1 MNAVIDRYHESFHN
15 AIQIFGGIIHR
26 VNDSVSKTHKIDHS
40 IASIKSKLSADIS
53 DLQLQ
58 RKKHEELKEIV
69 AMLSKIDEMTNL
81 LDTITMHM
89 SKRRYEKAIAL
100 LVDTLAL
107 LNTKE
112 YVSIAALEDIKSN
125 LQTKK
130 DIIHDK
136 LIDEL
141 HNYLYLR
148 DEYAQNRLSAFS
160 SILQDESSFPSLKK
174 DLNLDIHVFLNS
186 LKILSKL
193 PEALRA
199 IQNRLLSE
207 CCILVE
213 RTVDE
218 IREMSTYHPLIISS
232 TTLYT
237 FHQQDEEFSFLSKL
251 SLPHPAS
258 SILNKCLDALYHR
271 FCLILTSHKVV
282 IDWVVDNDD
291 TGSAL
296 IHMPYRLA
304 DVWQAMQSNITQ
316 FIAIHV
322 DGSILLRSKLPS
334 DPQETQTLEQQ
345 FLLQRMYSKV
355 SETKRYFSF
364 RLTKPNKQISELV
377 RSISNHDPSQSELSL
392 THWQDEYSIQQDP
405 TALKYKPLSTAGPE
419 QVLIIYSTI
428 RIWQDRMK
436 ILFSDL
442 DSKQTLQYFDMF
454 IHQVIFNLYLPIL
467 DAAAFQALD
476 FILDDDY
483 MDVATTPLIDDSKRV
498 PILKNTQYI
507 VYLLTRLMGI
517 ILYIPKCK
525 KHIEK
530 LCISIF
536 AKYLQYYQQL
546 YKSIFV
552 TDSELLS
559 VLLSQTDDMK
569 KLANNIKDMKDSQK
583 LLEQEA
589 LTILKWIQNRSIH
602 KSEILTDYRKWT
614 GCTHIVSSL
623 SWLLNWCNV
632 NTHGHGYGKIEK
644 QFTAGEAY
652 VIDTI
657 SIHHIGNE
665 LVVIFKQLDQSIR
678 EMPLSVTFEKEYTS
692 FCKSFLS
699 IHDMILDTLRIELRC
714 HAIYYIDYALRE
726 GNYQTEGDN
735 EQPDSFIFRFNQ
747 DLYRLD
753 SILTK
758 NMDEKQVN
766 IVTYGL
772 YVMIELVLAYNCRYI
787 KVSNIGG
794 PRLLTNIAALQQNLF
809 GLYGEAH
816 GKLYAA
822 MEFYRIFLMD
832 WAEMI
837 QYIQLNKKI
846 ISKFFY
852 PDLWLELFKSKLLSR
867 EKTSEAYNLLFSE

>member
-1 MNAVIDRYHESFHN
+1 MNAVIDKYHESFHN
-15 AIQIFGGIIHR
+15 AIQIFGGIVHR
-26 VNDSVSKTHKIDHS
+26 VNDSVSKTHKIDHI
-40 IASIKSKLSADIS
+40 IASIKSKLSVDIS

-58 RKKHEELKEIV
+58 RRKHEELKEIV
-69 AMLSKIDEMTNL
+69 VILSKIDEMTSL
-81 LDTITMHM
+81 LDTITIHM
-89 SKRRYEKAIAL
+89 SKRRYEKAIVL
-100 LVDTLAL
+100 LVDTLTL
-107 LNTKE
+107 LDTKE

-130 DIIHDK
+130 DIIHGK

-148 DEYAQNRLSAFS
+148 DENAQNRLSAFS
-160 SILQDESSFPSLKK
+160 LILQDTSSFPSLKK
-174 DLNLDIHVFLNS
+174 DLNLNIHVFLNS

-213 RTVDE
+213 TTVDE
-218 IREMSTYHPLIISS
+218 IREMSTYHSLIISN

-251 SLPHPAS
+251 TLPHSAS
-258 SILNKCLDALYHR
+258 SILTKCLDALYHR

-296 IHMPYRLA
+296 MHIPYRLS
-304 DVWQAMQSNITQ
+304 DIWQVMQGKIIQ

-322 DGSILLRSKLPS
+322 DGSILLSSKLSS
-334 DPQETQTLEQQ
+334 DSQETQTLEQQ
-345 FLLQRMYSKV
+345 FLMQRMYSKV

-364 RLTKPNKQISELV
+364 RWTKPNKQISELV
-377 RSISNHDPSQSELSL
+377 RSISDHDSSQSELSL
-392 THWQDEYSIQQDP
+392 THSQDEYSIQQDP
-405 TALKYKPLSTAGPE
+405 TALNYKPLSIAGPE

-428 RIWQDRMK
+428 RLWQDRMK

-442 DSKQTLQYFDMF
+442 DFKQTLQYFDMF

-467 DAAAFQALD
+467 DAATFQALD

-483 MDVATTPLIDDSKRV
+483 MDVTTTLLIDDAKRV
-498 PILKNTQYI
+498 PILKSTQYI
-507 VYLLTRLMGI
+507 IYLLTRLMGV

-525 KHIEK
+525 KHVEK
-530 LCISIF
+530 LCISIL

-546 YKSIFV
+546 YKNIFV

-559 VLLSQTDDMK
+559 VLLSRTNDMK
-569 KLANNIKDMKDSQK
+569 KLAIDIKDMKDSQK

-614 GCTHIVSSL
+614 GCAHIVSSL
-623 SWLLNWCNV
+623 SWLLSWCNV
-632 NTHGHGYGKIEK
+632 NIREHGYDKAEK
-644 QFTAGEAY
+644 ESITEVY

-657 SIHHIGNE
+657 SIHYIGNE
-665 LVVIFKQLDQSIR
+665 LTVIFKQLDQSIR
-678 EMPLSVTFEKEYTS
+678 KMPLSVTFEKEYTL

-735 EQPDSFIFRFNQ
+735 EQPDSFILRFNQ

-758 NMDEKQVN
+758 NMNEKQVN

-772 YVMIELVLAYNCRYI
+772 YVIIELVLVYNCRYI
-787 KVSNIGG
+787 KVSNAGG

-809 GLYGEAH
+809 GLYSEVH

-837 QYIQLNKKI
+837 QHIKLNKKI

-867 EKTSEAYNLLFSE
+867 EKISEAYNLLFSE